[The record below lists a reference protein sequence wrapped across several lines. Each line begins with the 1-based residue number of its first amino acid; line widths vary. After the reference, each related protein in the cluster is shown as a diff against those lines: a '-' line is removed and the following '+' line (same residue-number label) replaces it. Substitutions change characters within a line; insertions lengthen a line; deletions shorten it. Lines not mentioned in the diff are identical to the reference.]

1 MKLHTKIIRTIF
13 LIILISLALVGI
25 PLVANLYA
33 QKRDDLFDNEI
44 KIELMETVKEK
55 KEVPKMSEVR

>member
-1 MKLHTKIIRTIF
+1 MKRFKKIIRIIV
-13 LIILISLALVGI
+13 LIILVLFALCGI

-44 KIELMETVKEK
+44 KIERVEQVKEK
-55 KEVPKMSEVR
+55 TELPKMNELR